1 MFVTSSQKLSP
12 RAGEVAANAMS
23 RRKGNDSKLSSYFT
37 VPPQSRLRLD
47 SSPASGGA
55 FWCSANSYV
64 KPALKGEVDM
74 SVSEWTEGLH
84 RGFACL
90 RQPLSQSALRR
101 IASSPARGGAFS
113 ALYKL
118 PYKTNNGDGFPSP
131 QLHNLSR
138 SPAFRRISHCESNIS
153 LRIRA
158 ISPCVSRI
166 SSRVSALPPTSSCYS
181 RGSGCGTRAAVQWAV
196 WAFVRLRAAR
206 RAHMG
211 GARTAPHLRPA
222 G

>member
-1 MFVTSSQKLSP
+1 MDVGRLFFLFVTSSQKLSP
-12 RAGEVAANAMS
+12 RAGKVAANAMS
-23 RRKGNDSKLSSYFT
+23 RRKGERLKAARCRELF
-37 VPPQSRLRLD
+37 PPQSAYAD
-47 SSPASGGA
+47 
-55 FWCSANSYV
+55 
-64 KPALKGEVDM
+64 
-74 SVSEWTEGLH
+74 
-84 RGFACL
+84 
-90 RQPLSQSALRR
+90 
-101 IASSPARGGAFS
+101 SSPARGGAFS

-181 RGSGCGTRAAVQWAV
+181 RGSGCGTRAAARWAV
-196 WAFVRLRAAR
+196 LA
-206 RAHMG
+206 
-211 GARTAPHLRPA
+211 
-222 G
+222 

>member
-1 MFVTSSQKLSP
+1 MLQAAALQDDHIPTSVRGHERSEWPKGERLGTAKLFSYSP
-12 RAGEVAANAMS
+12 
-23 RRKGNDSKLSSYFT
+23 
-37 VPPQSRLRLD
+37 PPQSAYAD
-47 SSPASGGA
+47 
-55 FWCSANSYV
+55 
-64 KPALKGEVDM
+64 
-74 SVSEWTEGLH
+74 
-84 RGFACL
+84 
-90 RQPLSQSALRR
+90 
-101 IASSPARGGAFS
+101 SSPARGGAFS